1 MTIIAAVL
9 VIALG
14 AWYFN
19 ADQKIKTV
27 VVNGNYLVY
36 ETVEDL
42 QAASELVVIATP
54 TGKQKSVVTGSGMS
68 KNGWMLTEIRIDKVI
83 KPDEK
88 QEIKEGMTVSI
99 TEPYYIADAGIEPG
113 KVMVIPEE
121 YTAVQA
127 GNQYV
132 LFLAWDG
139 RSKTYG
145 VYTGP
150 QGKFNIDG
158 RDVNED
164 EQLEGANADLKQ
176 QVLAKYSGRY
186 FPLKESDG
194 RKATQMA

>member
-132 LFLAWDG
+132 LFLSWDG

-176 QVLAKYSGRY
+176 QVLAKYSGR
-186 FPLKESDG
+186 
-194 RKATQMA
+194 